1 MSSAQKGF
9 SAGSIVTAVVMTVLL
24 GVFSWVGN
32 QTFENSKDKERIIA
46 LIEMQAVQTKRLV
59 GGIDK
64 LNASIESLN
73 KSINTNRAD
82 IIRLQERV
90 KYGIVK

>member
-82 IIRLQERV
+82 IIRLQERMR
-90 KYGIVK
+90 YGIVK